1 MEKGSLISFLDAQ
14 LVTWDL
20 ECPGALLKLVSFL
33 FLLFFCLFCFPLSLT
48 LYSPF
53 FPFFLSLP
61 RRRVRCR
68 RSPFRLA
75 TRTGPSA
82 GLPRAPGPP
91 AVAMLTV
98 EPPPPPEDPGTPPRP
113 GF

>member
-1 MEKGSLISFLDAQ
+1 MPRRPSETCFFSVFA
-14 LVTWDL
+14 
-20 ECPGALLKLVSFL
+20 FL
-33 FLLFFCLFCFPLSLT
+33 FSSFPYSLPPFLSL
-48 LYSPF
+48 
-53 FPFFLSLP
+53 FLSLP

-98 EPPPPPEDPGTPPRP
+98 EPPPPPEDPGTLPRP

>member
-14 LVTWDL
+14 LVTWDR
-20 ECPGALLKLVSFL
+20 ECSGALLKLVSFL
-33 FLLFFCLFCFPLSLT
+33 FLLFFLFVLFSSFPYSLF
-48 LYSPF
+48 P